1 MITCNLKGGL
11 GNQLFEIFAT
21 MSYSIDYNHLFYFK
35 NTYALNSGV
44 TQRHTYWHSLLIFM
58 RKHLTETTYINKL
71 TIVREKSFNYEE
83 LPMITPLD
91 NIILDGYFQ
100 SPKYFEK
107 NYKQIYDFLQFE
119 VLRKKAISK
128 YNYNYKEFISM
139 HFRQGDYK
147 NLQHTHPI
155 LSYKYYENSLKEIL
169 KKTNSKTP
177 KVLYFCEKEDNEEI
191 EKIINDI
198 KKTFKYLAFIKVTD
212 DVEDWQ
218 QLLLMSACGNNI
230 IANSSFSWW
239 GAYLNTNPTKIVC
252 YPEVWFGTKVTHDT
266 KDLFPESWTKIS
278 CI

>member
-21 MSYSIDYNHLFYFK
+21 MSYAINNDHLFFFK

-44 TQRHTYWHSLLIFM
+44 TQRHTYWHSLLIFLG
-58 RKHLTETTYINKL
+58 KYLSDSNYIPNMKV
-71 TIVREKSFNYEE
+71 VRERTFSYEE
-83 LPMITPLD
+83 LPFITKLE
-91 NIILDGYFQ
+91 NVILDGYFQ

-119 VLRKKAISK
+119 VLKKKTTSK
-128 YNYNYKEFISM
+128 YSYNYKEFISM

-147 NLQHTHPI
+147 NLQDTHPI
-155 LSYKYYENSLKEIL
+155 LTYKYYENSLKEII
-169 KKTNSKTP
+169 KKTNNTFVKI
-177 KVLYFCEKEDNEEI
+177 LYFCEKEDNEEI
-191 EKIINDI
+191 GKLIDI
-198 KKTFKYLAFIKVTD
+198 LKKTITNCAFIKVTD
-212 DVEDWQ
+212 DVEDWK

-252 YPEVWFGTKVTHDT
+252 YPEIWFGPKVTHDT
-266 KDLFPESWTKIS
+266 RDLFPESWTKIS
-278 CI
+278 CV